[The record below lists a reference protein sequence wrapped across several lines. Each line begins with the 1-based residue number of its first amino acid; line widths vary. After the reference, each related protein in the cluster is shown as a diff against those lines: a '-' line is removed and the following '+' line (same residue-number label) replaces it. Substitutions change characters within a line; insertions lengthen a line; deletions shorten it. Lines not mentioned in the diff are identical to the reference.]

1 MRDNGYGRIVNTC
14 SAAGLLGA
22 ERMSNYGPAN
32 PGDEMAELY
41 AAIMAD
47 PAG

>member
-1 MRDNGYGRIVNTC
+1 MNGLGFDGQVGVITGAGRGHVARFFTEP
-14 SAAGLLGA
+14 AG
-22 ERMSNYGPAN
+22 

-47 PAG
+47 PAR

>member
-1 MRDNGYGRIVNTC
+1 VEDVAAHLDQTRDT
-14 SAAGLLGA
+14 ADFTEPAG
-22 ERMSNYGPAN
+22 

-47 PAG
+47 PPR